1 MPGHYGSYREFAQAK
16 LRSGMSMKEVGSAW
30 REHKKSGGS
39 MTSMVGGGAVH
50 EMKGAG
56 HVSGHMTSMK
66 GGSAKKAK
74 KRPAAKPMKR
84 DYAVLAGRGLGG
96 YAPGTMTGGGLK
108 PANEIVEGA
117 GLGDDI
123 LDGVGKFGKAVAPY
137 APLLGLFL

>member
-1 MPGHYGSYREFAQAK
+1 MPGHYNSYREFAQAK
-16 LRSGMSMKEVGSAW
+16 LRSGMSMKEVGAAW
-30 REHKKSGGS
+30 REHKKAGGS
-39 MTSMVGGGAVH
+39 MTSMVGGGHAP
-50 EMKGAG
+50 
-56 HVSGHMTSMK
+56 GHMTSMR
-66 GGSAKKAK
+66 GGTAKKAK

-117 GLGDDI
+117 GLGNDI
-123 LDGVGKFGKAVAPY
+123 LDGVGEFGKAVAPY